1 MAACTTRSP
10 ASVNAPSGGTTS
22 GSTTSGSATTPSGP
36 AASAVIQE
44 LDINLQ
50 EWDDVGSESD
60 MTVVPASSSAVIKNK
75 NITKIVVDLEAD
87 EEPRAQDGHQDKGRD
102 KNKTVKTP
110 PASPTKR
117 TRTSAVKGKS
127 GAAVPAAQDDD
138 EADDDDSATPPA
150 SPTKRA
156 RRGPAKGKGKDRSA

>member
-1 MAACTTRSP
+1 MNFSP
-10 ASVNAPSGGTTS
+10 TFSLRCSSRFMVLSELPSP
-22 GSTTSGSATTPSGP
+22 PSSP
-36 AASAVIQE
+36 F
-44 LDINLQ
+44 LFF
-50 EWDDVGSESD
+50 
-60 MTVVPASSSAVIKNK
+60 
-75 NITKIVVDLEAD
+75 NIEI
-87 EEPRAQDGHQDKGRD
+87 P
-102 KNKTVKTP
+102 TVKTP